1 MISRVASRSESKSRD
16 SLGRRITFLII
27 PLILIPFV
35 LIGLGAYLRAREVLK
50 DQASS
55 QMSSALS
62 AEIDSLREWILER
75 QTNLYLETGENELKE
90 SLAQILRS
98 ESENARNNARGILDS
113 IRYKYD
119 QTIFSDLFVSSLS
132 ATGELGEVIV
142 STKAEL
148 EGERIS
154 ALSLTSTSDIETSAY
169 LNVDGIA
176 SDSLTF
182 ITSVPMRAQDFETA
196 DSVIFGVNSGSSVG
210 TLLDAMQ
217 VYWEQQGIY
226 RVELGNTFLI
236 MSPDV
241 RIHMPRYAT
250 SPIIQ
255 KGIDHP
261 VVGTEPTSDGGTLE
275 YTTTDGVEV
284 LSAYQWLPELNL
296 AVVVELPQDQAFSGL
311 GQLAI
316 FTGGVILLATVLIAL
331 LVPIVTR
338 RSLQPLGILT
348 EYAERVA
355 GGDLQ
360 HRVTLERKDEIGRL
374 AQSFNYMT
382 NELAQFYGSL
392 EARVLQRTKEI
403 RLAAEMAR
411 DVATSQDV
419 NELMEETLR
428 LISDRFTYYHIGI
441 YLLDDSGRNAV
452 LRAATS
458 EGGKRMLN
466 REHSLGVGRT
476 GIVGFVTEIG
486 EPRVMQSIGDDPH
499 YYANPDLPDTR
510 SELTLPLTVSGTII
524 GALDIQSRIPN
535 AFSDADILVLQII
548 ADQLAV
554 AIENARLLK
563 RQFALAEQRSK
574 VIDLLNRLSQQTDYD
589 TLIHEIPNSVREI
602 FGLSRVTLGLVEG
615 ENVVVRSHSSS
626 TDAVLPPIDSSP
638 IGEGVLGLTV
648 ELKTTQEMTKEPL
661 HDLETQDPRQSKT
674 ETILAI
680 PLVIRDR
687 VIGSL
692 AFESESDKKITK
704 DEIEALEI
712 ISAQVGIFIEN
723 ARLLEDMQ
731 QNLDQMDSLHREQTT
746 SAWTQLLKREFESDQ
761 PRVEY
766 GFPDVAAQLTDPGL
780 TTDIELRGE
789 VIGNLDLKGI
799 RSGDWTD
806 EDREILE
813 AVADELATALEQAR
827 LLEEIN
833 RRVAQLQTAAEI
845 ARSASALMDLDDL
858 LSGSVTLIQDRFNFY
873 HVSIFLLDDLGEFA
887 ILRQASGYEGIELM
901 QQGHKLEV
909 GSKSIIG
916 LVTSRGNAYVAN
928 QTEIDPYYWP
938 NPILTETQSQ
948 LGIPLKIGE
957 NVLGAIDVQHDQPDA
972 FGEDDISVLQI
983 LADQIAVAVQNVR
996 LFEQTLSRA
1005 EREKSVVEIT
1015 SRIRERRDVESM
1027 LQTALR
1033 ELQDALGARAGR
1045 IRLVRDH
1052 ENGDNPT

>member
-1 MISRVASRSESKSRD
+1 
-16 SLGRRITFLII
+16 
-27 PLILIPFV
+27 
-35 LIGLGAYLRAREVLK
+35 
-50 DQASS
+50 
-55 QMSSALS
+55 MSSALS
-62 AEIDSLREWILER
+62 AEIDSLRDWILER
-75 QTNLYLETGENELKE
+75 QTNLYVETGENELKD
-90 SLAQILRS
+90 SVALLLRS
-98 ESENARNNARGILDS
+98 DNQSARENTREMLTGL
-113 IRYKYD
+113 RYKYD
-119 QTIFSDLFVSSLS
+119 QTVFSDIFVTTINSS
-132 ATGELGEVIV
+132 GELGDILV
-142 STKAEL
+142 STNIDW
-148 EGERIS
+148 EGGPIA
-154 ALSLTSTSDIETSAY
+154 ALSAISTADIETNAFFD
-169 LNVDGIA
+169 LEGIA
-176 SDSLTF
+176 PDSLTF
-182 ITSVPMRAQDFETA
+182 ITSIPMRAQNPDSA
-196 DSVIFGVNSGSSVG
+196 DSVVVGVNSGSSVG
-210 TLLDAMQ
+210 ALLDAMQ
-217 VYWEQQGIY
+217 VYWEQRGIY

-241 RIHMPRYAT
+241 LIHMPRYAT
-250 SPIIQ
+250 TPLIQ

-261 VVGTEPTSDGGTLE
+261 VVNTQPTGEGGTLE
-275 YTTTDGVEV
+275 YTSTDGVDV
-284 LSAYQWLPELNL
+284 LGAYQWLPELNI
-296 AVVVELPQDQAFSGL
+296 AVVVELSQDQAFSGL
-311 GQLAI
+311 GELAL

-338 RSLQPLGILT
+338 RSLQPLGMLT
-348 EYAERVA
+348 DFAERVA

-360 HRVTLERKDEIGRL
+360 HRVTLDRKDEIGRL

-382 NELAQFYGSL
+382 NELAQFYSSL

-419 NELMEETLR
+419 NQLMQETLR

-441 YLLDDSGRNAV
+441 YLLDETKRNAI

-499 YYANPDLPDTR
+499 YYANPDLPETR
-510 SELTLPLTVSGTII
+510 SELTLPLTVSGSII

-563 RQFALAEQRSK
+563 RQYALAEQRSK

-589 TLIHEIPNSVREI
+589 TLLQEIPNSVREI
-602 FGLSRVTLGLVEG
+602 FNLSRVTLGLVEG

-626 TDAVLPPIDSSP
+626 EDELLPPIDSAP

-692 AFESESDKKITK
+692 AFESDADSKITK

-746 SAWTQLLKREFESDQ
+746 SAWAQLLRREFESDQ

-780 TTDIELRGE
+780 KTDIELRGE
-789 VIGNLDLKGI
+789 VIGNLDLRGI
-799 RSGDWTD
+799 RSGDWSE

-827 LLEEIN
+827 LMEEIN

-873 HVSIFLLDDLGEFA
+873 HVSIFLLDDLAEFA

-928 QTEIDPYYWP
+928 QTDIDPYYWP

-983 LADQIAVAVQNVR
+983 LADQVAVAVQNVR

-1045 IRLVRDH
+1045 IRMVRDH
-1052 ENGDNPT
+1052 ENSDNPEGKP